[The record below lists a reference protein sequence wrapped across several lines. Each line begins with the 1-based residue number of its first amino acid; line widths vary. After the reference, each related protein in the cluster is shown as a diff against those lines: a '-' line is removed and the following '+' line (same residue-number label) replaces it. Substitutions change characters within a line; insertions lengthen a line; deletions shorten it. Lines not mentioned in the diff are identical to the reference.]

1 MKEYKEVVRAYAF
14 WHVGFFAKYFLSHF
28 CPLHFSRMHLDL
40 LQKSQQRGQI
50 EVIAAPRG
58 HAKTTIRCL
67 IDVIHDI
74 CYGMEDYI
82 LIISETATVG
92 DDRVRD
98 IKSELETNELLR
110 FYFGDLIGEKWTE
123 TDIIANGVRVTSKGR
138 GKQVRG
144 LVWRGHRPSK
154 VILDD
159 IESPEGVKSPVQREK
174 CWNWLMKDVMRA
186 GTEATNYLFIG
197 TFLHEEAA
205 LPRLTKISAYQSR
218 VYKAVLSWAK
228 RQDLWD
234 SWRQQYVNLED
245 TAHKE
250 NAWAFFK
257 EHEAEMMDGVK
268 VLWPEKLS
276 YYQIQEAIINTGRYA
291 VNSELQNEPHDPE
304 TQIFDIEKVQR
315 FLVEGDVG
323 ERYINHNGKRKPIA
337 SMRKIVFLDPALGSE
352 SGSSYPAIAVLAS
365 DDKGYTFILDS
376 WMDKVPPSRQVIQA
390 YEMAAKWKADNVGL
404 ETNLFKEYMEADFR
418 SERERRKQRGDYWQ
432 VNIIPVY
439 QSENKEDR
447 ISSLEPKISNG
458 WILFNRVF
466 SEEAIRQF
474 EQFPTAA
481 YNDFPDATEGGY
493 SLLAQSKMKAMKVS
507 MGGARR
513 Q

>member
-1 MKEYKEVVRAYAF
+1 
-14 WHVGFFAKYFLSHF
+14 
-28 CPLHFSRMHLDL
+28 
-40 LQKSQQRGQI
+40 
-50 EVIAAPRG
+50 
-58 HAKTTIRCL
+58 
-67 IDVIHDI
+67 
-74 CYGMEDYI
+74 
-82 LIISETATVG
+82 
-92 DDRVRD
+92 
-98 IKSELETNELLR
+98 
-110 FYFGDLIGEKWTE
+110 
-123 TDIIANGVRVTSKGR
+123 
-138 GKQVRG
+138 
-144 LVWRGHRPSK
+144 
-154 VILDD
+154 
-159 IESPEGVKSPVQREK
+159 
-174 CWNWLMKDVMRA
+174 
-186 GTEATNYLFIG
+186 
-197 TFLHEEAA
+197 
-205 LPRLTKISAYQSR
+205 
-218 VYKAVLSWAK
+218 
-228 RQDLWD
+228 
-234 SWRQQYVNLED
+234 
-245 TAHKE
+245 
-250 NAWAFFK
+250 
-257 EHEAEMMDGVK
+257 
-268 VLWPEKLS
+268 
-276 YYQIQEAIINTGRYA
+276 
-291 VNSELQNEPHDPE
+291 
-304 TQIFDIEKVQR
+304 
-315 FLVEGDVG
+315 
-323 ERYINHNGKRKPIA
+323 
-337 SMRKIVFLDPALGSE
+337 MRKIVFLDPALGSE